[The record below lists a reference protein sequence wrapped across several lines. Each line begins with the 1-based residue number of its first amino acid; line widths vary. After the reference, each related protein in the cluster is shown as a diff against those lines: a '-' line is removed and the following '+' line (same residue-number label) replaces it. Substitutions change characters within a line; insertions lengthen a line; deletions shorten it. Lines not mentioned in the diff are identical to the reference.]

1 MSIAKTAPTS
11 GETET
16 RRLVPSIGRLLVAP
30 SGELFADCGET
41 PDLFLNSASH
51 DGNTAATLSPANG
64 SGDVES
70 EEPVGTRN
78 EEEDDSLVTDDDS
91 REDVSTVADERGV
104 EVTDCVVTLEAL
116 PRGDPTDEGTEDGRR
131 EDADDEERG
140 QREDEDGSRRR
151 EDADSKRDEEHD
163 SETSSET
170 DARTDSEATAAYD
183 VDETSGD
190 DASSEP
196 PRDVTNATSAA
207 AAMGCH
213 SVELFTAVD
222 SATDGPSD
230 DAVSDGE
237 RSPTT
242 ASPRSRSRSR
252 KPPTWL
258 RDMDV
263 EPDRC
268 SPQSA
273 EKRRATAVT
282 GDGGR
287 TARWRT
293 SLARTLSMTDE
304 KEEQEG
310 DGEEEG
316 EGEGER
322 EDVGDDGEKREW
334 KEDGDEATAE
344 TTNGTED
351 GTRDKTGDEARYET
365 MDETRY
371 ETIDKTRDETV
382 VAQQSAFTAE
392 KVNEDTVA
400 PLLATDELI
409 DERTVLVECSECE
422 DSVIDLVSKEPDT
435 EPCSI
440 VGSSDEDSP
449 IEIDL
454 TVQSPTNDT
463 AAAVAT
469 ETASRTAEK
478 TKTSAEKTKTSAE
491 KTKTSAEKTKTSAE
505 KTKTSADGKGKRG
518 KKRKAAESDA
528 RSADESDDVP
538 LVLLYAKL
546 RVERAT
552 KRDRTKSTNRK
563 ATSGSDSGSDDVP
576 LSWLTADATTTTAEE
591 VLRKALSRVGGE
603 NGPLVVVGG
612 DHQEAAPSLQTSLRE
627 VLSRVGGANEA
638 SAVAGGGRQAAAPS
652 SSLREALSRVGGANE
667 VSVVAGGGRQAA
679 APSSLERLERQ
690 LAIAMHSPTE
700 KRLLRSAKTL
710 HERSRHHR
718 GEGSRPRRGEG
729 SRRPR
734 RCLRQRVTKSPA
746 PLDAPTPVEA
756 TPAQTDT
763 VATPPPLPAV
773 VIVAETPPVV
783 PEPARASGTTFAK
796 QPTHQSRALLIL
808 QKARAVMRG
817 KLPSRSADPPPPRRV
832 GILKPAA
839 AVGASV
845 RPASPL
851 GAGAA
856 AFRPVSVGYVYSP
869 AASPSGSILKRRR
882 LGAAV
887 AVAAQSPSPTAPEK
901 KVSRP
906 PVFPSFSSF
915 FTLTTDGP
923 SRLAVFSSF
932 TLTAPFPK
940 VPV

>member
-1 MSIAKTAPTS
+1 M
-11 GETET
+11 
-16 RRLVPSIGRLLVAP
+16 AP

-51 DGNTAATLSPANG
+51 DGNTAATLSPAAG

-116 PRGDPTDEGTEDGRR
+116 PRGNPTGEGTEDGRR

-140 QREDEDGSRRR
+140 CEDGSRRR
-151 EDADSKRDEEHD
+151 EDADGKRDEEHD

-222 SATDGPSD
+222 SATDGLSD

-273 EKRRATAVT
+273 EKRRTT

-287 TARWRT
+287 TARQRT

-316 EGEGER
+316 EGER
-322 EDVGDDGEKREW
+322 EDVGDDGEKREG

-351 GTRDKTGDEARYET
+351 GTRDKTGDEARDET
-365 MDETRY
+365 MDETRD

-435 EPCSI
+435 EPRSI

-449 IEIDL
+449 IKIDL
-454 TVQSPTNDT
+454 TMQSPTNDT

-478 TKTSAEKTKTSAE
+478 TKTSAEKTKTL
-491 KTKTSAEKTKTSAE
+491 AE

-552 KRDRTKSTNRK
+552 KRDRAKSTNRK

-576 LSWLTADATTTTAEE
+576 LSWLTADATTTATAEE

-612 DHQEAAPSLQTSLRE
+612 DHQEAAPSSQTSLRE

-667 VSVVAGGGRQAA
+667 ASVVAGSGRQAA

-756 TPAQTDT
+756 APAQTDT

-773 VIVAETPPVV
+773 VIVAETPSVV
-783 PEPARASGTTFAK
+783 PEPARASGATFAK

-906 PVFPSFSSF
+906 PVFPSSSF

-940 VPV
+940 VPVWSAIRRCLWLPNQRPVAFIPQCLPAPVFPSFSILAKFSLI